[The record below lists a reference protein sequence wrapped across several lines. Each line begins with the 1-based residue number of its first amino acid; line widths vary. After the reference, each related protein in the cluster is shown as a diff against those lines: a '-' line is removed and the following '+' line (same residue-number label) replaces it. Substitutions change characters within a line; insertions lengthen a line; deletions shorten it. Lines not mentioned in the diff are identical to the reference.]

1 MKERKMSGLKSHD
14 CHVILNHILPLA
26 LRGLLPENIYEPLVE
41 LSQFFKKLNSKALSV
56 EQLEEMD
63 AQIPVI
69 LCKLE
74 KEFPPSFFDV
84 MMHLPVHLAR
94 EALIGGPT
102 IYRWMY
108 LFERQIHCLKSLV
121 RNMARPEGSIAEG
134 YIADEFMTLS
144 SRYLDDVETKHNRP
158 GRIHDTSIG
167 NKFNLSIF
175 SCAGRP
181 IGSRK
186 TRDLDMLESEQA
198 HIYILQNCDEV
209 QAYIRY
215 PLIKMAL
222 IYVMFLTIN
231 FTSLCNF

>member
-1 MKERKMSGLKSHD
+1 
-14 CHVILNHILPLA
+14 
-26 LRGLLPENIYEPLVE
+26 
-41 LSQFFKKLNSKALSV
+41 
-56 EQLEEMD
+56 
-63 AQIPVI
+63 
-69 LCKLE
+69 
-74 KEFPPSFFDV
+74 
-84 MMHLPVHLAR
+84 
-94 EALIGGPT
+94 
-102 IYRWMY
+102 
-108 LFERQIHCLKSLV
+108 
-121 RNMARPEGSIAEG
+121 MARPEGSIAEG

-181 IGSRK
+181 IGSHK

-198 HIYILQNCDEV
+198 HIYILRNCDEV

-222 IYVMFLTIN
+222 IYVMFLTIH